1 MDWIGDKL
9 SMLIEQG
16 KRALGTEVVVMSEAK
31 EDEVDD
37 GSPGWEE
44 EEEANDQ
51 PRKNL
56 SPSDSVKHLKR
67 PRSILPPPSFNIP
80 IPHAGSS
87 SLKRSIY
94 DSAPTNS
101 NTFSTF
107 APNSA
112 PGSSNYYTTTTT
124 TAPRKTHSRGISY
137 ESGVGFGLNSGF
149 RNGAFPSSVEDQSSW
164 ESPEIREG
172 MEKARSRYFERR
184 IGGC

>member
-44 EEEANDQ
+44 EENDQ
-51 PRKNL
+51 PRKTI
-56 SPSDSVKHLKR
+56 SRSGSVKHLKR
-67 PRSILPPPSFNIP
+67 PRTILPPSFNIP
-80 IPHAGSS
+80 IPHASTSS
-87 SLKRSIY
+87 PKRSIY
-94 DSAPTNS
+94 DSTPTIS
-101 NTFSTF
+101 NFSSF
-107 APNSA
+107 APSSA
-112 PGSSNYYTTTTT
+112 PGSSNYTT
-124 TAPRKTHSRGISY
+124 PRKTHSRGISY
-137 ESGVGFGLNSGF
+137 ESGVGFDSGLRG
-149 RNGAFPSSVEDQSSW
+149 GAFPCSVEDPSSW

-172 MEKARSRYFERR
+172 MERARSRYFERR

>member
-44 EEEANDQ
+44 EEEEDNDQ
-51 PRKNL
+51 PFR
-56 SPSDSVKHLKR
+56 SGSVKHLKR
-67 PRSILPPPSFNIP
+67 PRSILPPSFNIP

-94 DSAPTNS
+94 DSTPTNC
-101 NTFSTF
+101 NFSSF
-107 APNSA
+107 ASSSA
-112 PGSSNYYTTTTT
+112 PGTANYYAT
-124 TAPRKTHSRGISY
+124 PRKTHSRGISF
-137 ESGVGFGLNSGF
+137 ESGVGLGLDSPL
-149 RNGAFPSSVEDQSSW
+149 RNGAFSSFVEDPSSW

>member
-44 EEEANDQ
+44 EGESSDQ
-51 PRKNL
+51 PRKTH
-56 SPSDSVKHLKR
+56 SRSGSVKHLKR
-67 PRSILPPPSFNIP
+67 PRSILPPSFNIP
-80 IPHAGSS
+80 IPHASTTS
-87 SLKRSIY
+87 PKRSIY
-94 DSAPTNS
+94 DSAPTNL
-101 NTFSTF
+101 NFSTF
-107 APNSA
+107 APSSA
-112 PGSSNYYTTTTT
+112 PGSVNYTT
-124 TAPRKTHSRGISY
+124 PRKTHSRGISY
-137 ESGVGFGLNSGF
+137 ESGVGLGLDSGM
-149 RNGAFPSSVEDQSSW
+149 RNGVLVTSQSFMEDSSSW
-164 ESPEIREG
+164 DSPEIREG

>member
-44 EEEANDQ
+44 EEEDNDQ
-51 PRKNL
+51 PRRT
-56 SPSDSVKHLKR
+56 PSCSGSVKNLKR
-67 PRSILPPPSFNIP
+67 PRSVLPPSSFNIP
-80 IPHAGSS
+80 IPHASS
-87 SLKRSIY
+87 PNRSTC
-94 DSAPTNS
+94 DSAPPTNS
-101 NTFSTF
+101 NFPSFVST
-107 APNSA
+107 SA
-112 PGSSNYYTTTTT
+112 PGSANYYTT
-124 TAPRKTHSRGISY
+124 PRRTHSRGISF
-137 ESGVGFGLNSGF
+137 ESGVAGFGLGLDSPM
-149 RNGAFPSSVEDQSSW
+149 RNGGAPFSSFVEDPNSW

-184 IGGC
+184 VGGC